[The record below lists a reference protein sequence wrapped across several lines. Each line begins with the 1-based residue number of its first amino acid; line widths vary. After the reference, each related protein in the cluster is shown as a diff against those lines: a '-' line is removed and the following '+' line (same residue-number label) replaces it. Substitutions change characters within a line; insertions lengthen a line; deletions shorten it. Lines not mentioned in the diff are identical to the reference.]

1 MLTQAKFESPEVA
14 TEFQKMVDSHDEKF
28 NTSKTPSYTGEKRK
42 AETQAQKPIGEEI
55 LADEGAPDNRSAFLE
70 AHKNCLVVESL
81 GQEFLF
87 TATGNLWCHSK
98 VDDVVDVT
106 EPIALIFGKFSLAD
120 VAEQEMANGKSF
132 LIEFKSDEDLVQC
145 SSDVNANTCPTGLV
159 PLRAVLTALDNP
171 KLECHDVDPK
181 FTKDDKGTIIAQ
193 QYDIKANKKCA
204 FTPGKVAKE
213 FNEEWENAASRLFLG
228 SAVRNWDMS
237 TKEHKS
243 GRVVVRNRL
252 KHQDSNHIQG
262 INPVKPGLFAKKPVK
277 VVAGTIRR
285 WA

>member
-1 MLTQAKFESPEVA
+1 MRE
-14 TEFQKMVDSHDEKF
+14 
-28 NTSKTPSYTGEKRK
+28 
-42 AETQAQKPIGEEI
+42 
-55 LADEGAPDNRSAFLE
+55 
-70 AHKNCLVVESL
+70 
-81 GQEFLF
+81 
-87 TATGNLWCHSK
+87 
-98 VDDVVDVT
+98 
-106 EPIALIFGKFSLAD
+106 
-120 VAEQEMANGKSF
+120 
-132 LIEFKSDEDLVQC
+132 
-145 SSDVNANTCPTGLV
+145 
-159 PLRAVLTALDNP
+159 VLTALDNP

-181 FTKDDKGTIIAQ
+181 FTKDDKGSIIAQ
-193 QYDIKANKKCA
+193 QYDMKANTKCA

-213 FNEEWENAASRLFLG
+213 FNEEWEKAASRLVLG
-228 SAVRNWDMS
+228 SAISKWDMS

>member
-1 MLTQAKFESPEVA
+1 MLT
-14 TEFQKMVDSHDEKF
+14 
-28 NTSKTPSYTGEKRK
+28 PSSRRT
-42 AETQAQKPIGEEI
+42 T
-55 LADEGAPDNRSAFLE
+55 
-70 AHKNCLVVESL
+70 
-81 GQEFLF
+81 
-87 TATGNLWCHSK
+87 
-98 VDDVVDVT
+98 
-106 EPIALIFGKFSLAD
+106 
-120 VAEQEMANGKSF
+120 
-132 LIEFKSDEDLVQC
+132 
-145 SSDVNANTCPTGLV
+145 
-159 PLRAVLTALDNP
+159 
-171 KLECHDVDPK
+171 
-181 FTKDDKGTIIAQ
+181 KGTIIAQ

-228 SAVRNWDMS
+228 SAISNWDMS

>member
-1 MLTQAKFESPEVA
+1 
-14 TEFQKMVDSHDEKF
+14 
-28 NTSKTPSYTGEKRK
+28 
-42 AETQAQKPIGEEI
+42 
-55 LADEGAPDNRSAFLE
+55 
-70 AHKNCLVVESL
+70 LVVESL

-87 TATGNLWCHSK
+87 TATGELWCHGK

-120 VAEQEMANGKSF
+120 VAEQALAAGKSF
-132 LIEFKSDEDLVQC
+132 LIEFKSDEDLAQC
-145 SSDVNANTCPTGLV
+145 SSDVNANECPRGLV
-159 PLRAVLTALDNP
+159 PLRAVLTALGNP

-181 FTKDDKGTIIAQ
+181 FTKDNKGTIIAQ

-213 FNEEWENAASRLFLG
+213 FNEEWENVASRLFLG
-228 SAVRNWDMS
+228 TAIRNWDMS

-252 KHQDSNHIQG
+252 KNQDNNQFQG
-262 INPVKPGLFAKKPVK
+262 INPVEPGLFAKKPVK